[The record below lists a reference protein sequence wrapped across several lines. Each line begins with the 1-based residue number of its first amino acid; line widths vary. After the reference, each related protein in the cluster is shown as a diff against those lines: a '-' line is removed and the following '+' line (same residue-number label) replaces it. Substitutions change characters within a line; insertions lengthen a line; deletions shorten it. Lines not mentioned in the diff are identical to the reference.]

1 MFPEHKIAFGCV
13 ADDDSGAT
21 DVAGMLTEKNVK
33 TVILIDI
40 PSPKAFMEYTQG
52 YEAVVI
58 ANHTRAIMPDEA
70 RHKTSMAIRA
80 LQILNPYMYQ
90 IKYCSTFDSTET
102 GNIGSSID
110 AAMDVL
116 KVKSTVVVPA
126 LPINGRTTY
135 MGYHFVNGQLLSD
148 SPMKDHPLNPMRDS
162 NLVRFLQK
170 QTSRKV
176 GLIPYEI
183 VKLGTKRLRD
193 ILKELEM
200 EGYEM
205 IVVDAIE
212 KEHLSTIAKAT
223 IKHILITGGSGIT
236 MEIPDLFLKEGRI
249 RGKKIDFD
257 HIELRQGS
265 EATLI
270 ISGSCSTSTQ
280 KQNEYAKEN
289 GFISIQIDADKLIG
303 EQKADEIGRIEKN
316 AIQYIN
322 DGRNVI
328 IYSYESRESIKK
340 TQEIGKRN
348 GLEKE
353 GVGVSISGSLAEITK
368 SVLDQTKLNKLIIA
382 GGETSSHIC
391 RELGFCALEVGRQ
404 IDPGVPY
411 CFSKGNYELALVLKS
426 GNFGGG
432 DFYLK
437 AIDALKVYTTKQ
449 KARKNIG

>member
-1 MFPEHKIAFGCV
+1 MLPEHRIAFGCV

-58 ANHTRAIMPDEA
+58 ANHTRSIMPDEA
-70 RHKTSMAIRA
+70 KHKTSDAIRA

-90 IKYCSTFDSTET
+90 IKYCSTFDSTEK
-102 GNIGSSID
+102 GNIGPSID

-116 KVKSTVVVPA
+116 KVKSVVVVPS

-135 MGYHFVNGQLLSD
+135 MGYHFVNGQLMSD

-176 GLIPYEI
+176 GLVSYEI
-183 VKLGTKRLRD
+183 VRLGHKRLRD
-193 ILKELEM
+193 KLKELEA

-212 KEHLSTIAKAT
+212 QEHLSTIAKAT
-223 IKHILITGGSGIT
+223 IKHVLITGGSGIA
-236 MEIPDLFLKEGRI
+236 MEIPDLFRKEGYI
-249 RGKKIDFD
+249 HGKKINFD
-257 HIELRQGS
+257 HIELRHGS
-265 EATLI
+265 ESTLVV
-270 ISGSCSTSTQ
+270 SGSCSPSTQ
-280 KQNEYAKEN
+280 RQNKYAKEN
-289 GFISIQIDADKLIG
+289 GFISIRIDADKLIG
-303 EQKADEIGRIEKN
+303 EEKNNEINRIKKN

-322 DGRNVI
+322 KGKNVI
-328 IYSYESRESIKK
+328 IYTCENRKSMEK
-340 TQEIGKRN
+340 TQETGKRN
-348 GLEKE
+348 GLGEE
-353 GVGVSISGSLAEITK
+353 EVGVVISGSLAEITK
-368 SVLDQTKLNKLIIA
+368 SVLEQTKLNKLIIA

-391 RELGFCALEVGRQ
+391 RELGFCVLEVGKQ
-404 IDPGVPY
+404 IAPGVPY
-411 CFSKGNYELALVLKS
+411 CFSKGRYKLALVLKS
-426 GNFGGG
+426 GNFGKE

-437 AIDALKVYTTKQ
+437 AIDALKVYTTIHKKPQ
-449 KARKNIG
+449 KA